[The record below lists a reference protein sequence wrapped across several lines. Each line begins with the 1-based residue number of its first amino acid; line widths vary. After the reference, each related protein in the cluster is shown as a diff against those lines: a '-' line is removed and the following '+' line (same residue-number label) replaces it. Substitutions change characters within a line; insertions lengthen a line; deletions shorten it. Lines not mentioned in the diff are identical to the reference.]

1 MIAILYAYYKKKIT
15 IRYILLSYH
24 VNNHF
29 SQSLP
34 LFFVDVLEY
43 VTPVVM

>member
-1 MIAILYAYYKKKIT
+1 MKNIIETLA
-15 IRYILLSYH
+15 YH
-24 VNNHF
+24 VDNHF

-43 VTPVVM
+43 VTPVVL